1 LRGPKHKRYLL
12 LTSENVIDEESR
24 KELAGI
30 ISNRYPHL
38 LRKAVWFDKALIVRT
53 DNVEVEEARTALEVG
68 VGAVRLRSTL
78 TSGSIGKLKKAVP
91 R

>member
-12 LTSENVIDEESR
+12 LTSETPIDESAR
-24 KELAGI
+24 KELTLI
-30 ISNRYPHL
+30 ISKRFPHL
-38 LRKAVWFDKALIVRT
+38 VKKAVWFERGVIVKT
-53 DNVEVEEARTALEVG
+53 DNVEVEEAKSALEISAG
-68 VGAVRLRSTL
+68 GAKLRSTL